1 MSLSIA
7 GIGAVQPV
15 YVPVG
20 AAVPYA
26 PSSEGTASVAATT
39 AGVETGAA
47 SVVYE
52 PGPSDAGAQYT
63 YPNPEA
69 ASRAAASAPAPAPS
83 EASSSG
89 DEAVVQATG
98 GAVVPPPALPET
110 PHAAAVKKLLNDVW
124 SPVGPV
130 ALDPAAANA
139 ATPAPVPVG
148 QAEASAQASYTAVAD
163 AMIAGAP
170 LSDLEKFA

>member
-7 GIGAVQPV
+7 AIGPVQPV
-15 YVPVG
+15 YAP
-20 AAVPYA
+20 VPYA
-26 PSSEGTASVAATT
+26 PGAEGTASAAATIT
-39 AGVETGAA
+39 GAETGAA

-52 PGPSDAGAQYT
+52 PGPSDAGEQYT
-63 YPNPEA
+63 YPNPET
-69 ASRAAASAPAPAPS
+69 ASRAAASAAPKPAG
-83 EASSSG
+83 EASSTG

-98 GAVVPPPALPET
+98 GAVVPPPTPPET

-124 SPVGPV
+124 APVGP
-130 ALDPAAANA
+130 AAPDPGAANA

-148 QAEASAQASYTAVAD
+148 QAEASAQASYAAVAD
-163 AMIAGAP
+163 AMIAGAL